1 MSAEQEGRAPGRGR
15 LAGLK
20 ILIVG
25 GGQDERG
32 QSNPP
37 IGNGRAMS
45 ILFAREGARVAVADR
60 SRDAAAKTASMVAQE
75 GHRAEVLAADVS
87 DPDQARSMVEGATL
101 TLGGLDGFVFNVG
114 IAAGGQWLAHTAAED
129 WRKTTAVNLDAA
141 FFVAKAALPMMPDGG
156 RCVFISSVA
165 GRKPGSRYPVYD
177 ATKAGLEGLMR
188 HVAMEGARRSIRA
201 NIVMPGLID
210 TSIGRAASE
219 GRPSRAAT
227 PVPLGRQGTGWEVA
241 YAALFLMSDESSYVT
256 GQVLPVDGGLTSLR

>member
-1 MSAEQEGRAPGRGR
+1 MSAEQDGRAPGRGR
-15 LAGLK
+15 LDGRK

-32 QSNPP
+32 QSDPP
-37 IGNGRAMS
+37 VGNGRAMS
-45 ILFAREGARVAVADR
+45 ILFAREGAHVAVADR
-60 SRDAAAKTASMVAQE
+60 SPDAAAKTVAAVERE
-75 GHRAEVLAADVS
+75 GGRAVALTADAG
-87 DPDQARSMVEGATL
+87 DADQARAMVEGAIRA
-101 TLGGLDGFVFNVG
+101 LGGLDGFVFNVG
-114 IAAGGQWLAHTAAED
+114 VAIGGQWLAGTAVDD
-129 WRKTTAVNLDAA
+129 WRKTVAVNLDAA
-141 FFVAKAALPMMPDGG
+141 FFVAKSALPALSDGG
-156 RCVFISSVA
+156 ACVFISSVA

-188 HVAMEGARRSIRA
+188 HVAMEGARRNIRA

-210 TSIGRAASE
+210 TSIGRAATE

-241 YAALFLMSDESSYVT
+241 YAALFLISGEASYVT

>member
-1 MSAEQEGRAPGRGR
+1 MSAEKEGRAPGRGR
-15 LAGLK
+15 LDGRR

-32 QSNPP
+32 QSDPP

-45 ILFAREGARVAVADR
+45 LLFAREGASVAVADR
-60 SRDAAAKTASMVAQE
+60 SREAAEKTAAMIAAE
-75 GHRAEVLAADVS
+75 GHRATALAADVS
-87 DPDQARSMVEGATL
+87 DPEQVLRMIETTVRDLGA
-101 TLGGLDGFVFNVG
+101 LDGFVFNVG
-114 IAAGGQWLAHTAAED
+114 IAAGGQWLAGTSVED
-129 WRKTTAVNLDAA
+129 WRKNVAVNLDAA
-141 FFVAKAALPMMPDGG
+141 FFVAKTALPALRGG
-156 RCVFISSVA
+156 AACVFVSSVA

-188 HVAMEGARRSIRA
+188 HVAMEGARRNIRA

-210 TSIGRAASE
+210 TSIGRAATE

-241 YAALFLMSDESSYVT
+241 YAALFLISDEASYIT